1 MQQDQSLN
9 QTLAL
14 STVKKGIAL
23 NVFLAAS
30 KFAAGILGH
39 SAALVSDAV
48 DSASDIF
55 SNLIVMA
62 GIKISHKASDMEHQ
76 YGHERMECVASIIM
90 SALLA
95 LAGAGIGFAGIQKIL
110 HFSAEGELAAP
121 DGITLAV
128 AALAI
133 ISKEGMYW
141 YTRSVAKKIN
151 SGALLADALHH
162 RNDALTSV
170 GSLIGI
176 SGAMLGYP
184 IFDPLAAIAAGQA
197 AIAICL
203 MIIKGAY
210 DVFTDA
216 IDRMVDRSCDEETVE
231 KMQELIA
238 AQKGVDHVDKLQT
251 RIFGSRVYVD
261 VEISADDHLTLV
273 EAHAIAENIHEQIEK
288 QFPEVKHCMV
298 HINPCS
304 ETHHNF

>member
-1 MQQDQSLN
+1 
-9 QTLAL
+9 
-14 STVKKGIAL
+14 
-23 NVFLAAS
+23 
-30 KFAAGILGH
+30 
-39 SAALVSDAV
+39 
-48 DSASDIF
+48 
-55 SNLIVMA
+55 MA

-184 IFDPLAAIAAGQA
+184 IFDPLAAIA
-197 AIAICL
+197 ICL

-273 EAHAIAENIHEQIEK
+273 EAHSIAENIHEQIEK

>member
-1 MQQDQSLN
+1 MQQDQSSN
-9 QTLAL
+9 QSLAL
-14 STVKKGIAL
+14 STVKKGITL

-48 DSASDIF
+48 DTASDIF
-55 SNLIVMA
+55 SNLIVMT

-76 YGHERMECVASIIM
+76 YWHERMECVASIIM

-151 SGALLADALHH
+151 SGALLAAALHH

-184 IFDPLAAIAAGQA
+184 IFDPLAAIA
-197 AIAICL
+197 ICL

-231 KMQELIA
+231 QMQELIA
-238 AQKGVDHVDKLQT
+238 AQKGVDHVDKLLT

-273 EAHAIAENIHEQIEK
+273 EAHSIAENIHEQIEK

>member
-1 MQQDQSLN
+1 MYFVLRRNLN
-9 QTLAL
+9 AARPIFKSNPCPQHG
-14 STVKKGIAL
+14 KKGIAL

-133 ISKEGMYW
+133 ITKEGMYW
-141 YTRSVAKKIN
+141 YTRSVAKK
-151 SGALLADALHH
+151 
-162 RNDALTSV
+162 
-170 GSLIGI
+170 
-176 SGAMLGYP
+176 
-184 IFDPLAAIAAGQA
+184 
-197 AIAICL
+197 
-203 MIIKGAY
+203 
-210 DVFTDA
+210 
-216 IDRMVDRSCDEETVE
+216 
-231 KMQELIA
+231 
-238 AQKGVDHVDKLQT
+238 
-251 RIFGSRVYVD
+251 
-261 VEISADDHLTLV
+261 
-273 EAHAIAENIHEQIEK
+273 
-288 QFPEVKHCMV
+288 
-298 HINPCS
+298 
-304 ETHHNF
+304 

>member
-184 IFDPLAAIAAGQA
+184 IFDPLAAIA
-197 AIAICL
+197 ICL

-238 AQKGVDHVDKLQT
+238 ADHVDKLQT

-273 EAHAIAENIHEQIEK
+273 EAHSIAENIHEQIEK